1 MSNVTAVRDQMSGDA
16 FPIFAPAGGVT
27 IAIAATTA
35 NIALP
40 ASSEVVRV
48 SASGNCWIQ
57 FGTAGVTAAAG
68 NVQVPAGVVDYLE
81 VPAGSTH
88 VACIADGAASGTLGV
103 LKVN

>member
-1 MSNVTAVRDQMSGDA
+1 MANVTAVRDAMSGTA
-16 FPIFAPAGGVT
+16 FPIFAPAGAVAIT
-27 IAIAATTA
+27 IAATTA

-57 FGTAGVTAAAG
+57 FGTSGVTAVAG

-81 VPAGSTH
+81 VPAGATH
-88 VACIADGAASGTLGV
+88 VACIADGAASGSLG
-103 LKVN
+103 LSKVN